1 MSTDAKPLDT
11 SIGVIS
17 DDQLARVQAAFGLKD
32 LLVLPFFSLNKS
44 IIDLRRRTETARK
57 VFIESEQGVL
67 FLKELPW
74 YCSSVEFAAFQTEL
88 LSQLHALGAP
98 VARPLTTCSGH
109 SFFHDRRTGSI
120 FILQPYVEGRSWT
133 GGDGEARAAGRALAG
148 LHTHAG
154 QTRMKGWPGMRDAF
168 VGAESLVSL
177 LQDSAEHPEPV
188 REEIHDFAGLA
199 LAVIERCRTEAYA
212 AGYGAEVL
220 PVHGDFNPFNLI
232 FGETRDSAETV
243 VGVVDFDNAC
253 LDDRAHDLGESLVRF
268 GWVNYRGLSSAYGA
282 VPTGFDRSA
291 VAAVLAG
298 YREADE
304 ASATAA
310 RPLLPAV
317 MTAVALELAA
327 IGLLSAYYTH
337 SDLPALRRNAEALPE
352 MAAKAVAS
360 VW

>member
-1 MSTDAKPLDT
+1 M
-11 SIGVIS
+11 IS
-17 DDQLARVQAAFGLKD
+17 DDQLARVQAAFGLKR

-88 LSQLHALGAP
+88 LSQLHELGAP
-98 VARPLTTCSGH
+98 VARPLVTHSGQG
-109 SFFHDRRTGSI
+109 FFHDRRTGSI
-120 FILQPYVEGRSWT
+120 FTLQPYVEGRSWT
-133 GGDGEARAAGRALAG
+133 GGYGEARAAGRALGG
-148 LHTHAG
+148 LHTHAR
-154 QTRMKGWPGMRDAF
+154 QTRMNGLPGMRDAF
-168 VGAESLVSL
+168 SSAESLVSL
-177 LQDSAEHPEPV
+177 LQDDAEQPEPV
-188 REEIHDFAGLA
+188 REEIHDFARLA
-199 LAVIERCRTEAYA
+199 LAAIARSRTEAYE
-212 AGYGAEVL
+212 AGYGSEVL

-232 FGETRDSAETV
+232 FGETRDSTETI

-282 VPTGFDRSA
+282 VPTGFDRTA
-291 VAAVLAG
+291 VESVLAG
-298 YREADE
+298 YRETDK
-304 ASATAA
+304 AA
-310 RPLLPAV
+310 AAAAKPLLPAV

-327 IGLLSAYYTH
+327 IGLLSAYYTP
-337 SDLPALRRNAEALPE
+337 SDLPALRRNAETLPT
-352 MAAKAVAS
+352 MAAEAVAS

>member
-1 MSTDAKPLDT
+1 MSADAKPLDT

-17 DDQLARVQAAFGLKD
+17 DDQLARVQAAYGLKS

-57 VFIESEQGVL
+57 VFIESDQGIL

-88 LSQLHALGAP
+88 LSRLHDLGAP
-98 VARPLTTCSGH
+98 VAPPLVTHSGYR
-109 SFFHDRRTGSI
+109 FFHDRRTGSI
-120 FILQPYVEGRSWT
+120 FTLQPYVEGQSWT

-148 LHTHAG
+148 LHTHAR
-154 QTRMKGWPGMRDAF
+154 QTRMNGLPGMRDAF
-168 VGAESLVSL
+168 SSAKSLVSL
-177 LQDSAEHPEPV
+177 LQDSAEQPEPV
-188 REEIHDFAGLA
+188 REEIDDFTRLA
-199 LAVIERCRTEAYA
+199 LAAIERSRTEAYA

-232 FGETRDSAETV
+232 FGETLESTERV
-243 VGVVDFDNAC
+243 VGIVDFDNAC

-282 VPTGFDRSA
+282 VPTGFDQTA

-304 ASATAA
+304 SAATAA

-327 IGLLSAYYTH
+327 IGLLSAYYTQ
-337 SDLPALRRNAEALPE
+337 SDLPALRHNVEALPK
-352 MAAKAVAS
+352 MAAEAVAS